1 MQTIFCNFTSKY
13 DVIFCRL
20 PNFLLKFEKSVDQTT
35 PTFSGADV
43 FFSRRKQKITLE
55 KDPKLAINGP
65 KQPAALASPNPVAAN
80 SNFFIPASLA
90 TPTKGLQEILEND
103 IVGINYTIY
112 TFKQHC
118 FII

>member
-1 MQTIFCNFTSKY
+1 M
-13 DVIFCRL
+13 
-20 PNFLLKFEKSVDQTT
+20 
-35 PTFSGADV
+35 

-80 SNFFIPASLA
+80 SNFFIPASPA

-103 IVGINYTIY
+103 NVWINQTITTISKDDRAFFY
-112 TFKQHC
+112 HLIILNSSDINSII
-118 FII
+118 FIIII

>member
-1 MQTIFCNFTSKY
+1 MVLS
-13 DVIFCRL
+13 FCRL

-90 TPTKGLQEILEND
+90 TPTKGLQEILNEQKLMF
-103 IVGINYTIY
+103 NYLN
-112 TFKQHC
+112 
-118 FII
+118 

>member
-1 MQTIFCNFTSKY
+1 MLLSFS
-13 DVIFCRL
+13 RL
-20 PNFLLKFEKSVDQTT
+20 PNFLLKFEKSVDQTS

-65 KQPAALASPNPVAAN
+65 KQPAVLASPNPVAAN
-80 SNFFIPASLA
+80 SNFFIPASPA